1 MITKMIPKLSVV
13 VRASARM
20 ELNLEVALCEV
31 DRVQRTPARVNV
43 APPSVIYKTDFYQD
57 GCLPDKITLPFDY
70 TKKGVLYIYLWPHG
84 IFKAYSTARNTKLMI

>member
-31 DRVQRTPARVNV
+31 DRVQRLSLIHN
-43 APPSVIYKTDFYQD
+43 
-57 GCLPDKITLPFDY
+57 
-70 TKKGVLYIYLWPHG
+70 
-84 IFKAYSTARNTKLMI
+84 